1 MDVRAAGLARGLGW
15 ERRAGERVAYI
26 IVVSTGI
33 DVVQLKRRVRERHH
47 ARRATH
53 GAAARGGQRAADALD
68 PHASG
73 VSRCI

>member
-1 MDVRAAGLARGLGW
+1 MDVRAAGLGRGLGW
-15 ERRAGERVAYI
+15 EQRAEVAYI
-26 IVVSTGI
+26 IVVGTGI

-53 GAAARGGQRAADALD
+53 WAAARGGQRAADALD